1 VSLKDEIIGTAGRK
15 SEKLLAKR
23 LGARLTPASGAANS
37 KGDMRRGDW
46 LIEAKSTVSGSMSLS
61 YAWLSKI
68 MGEAMASG
76 RKPALAIT
84 FTDRD
89 GKPIARGSWVMIPE
103 VEYQTLMEGQGDEG
117 RGQND

>member
-1 VSLKDEIIGTAGRK
+1 VSIKDEIIGTAGRK

-23 LGARLTPASGAANS
+23 LGARLTPASGAANA
-37 KGDMRRGDW
+37 KGDMRREGW

-68 MGEAMASG
+68 MGEAMAAG

-84 FTDRD
+84 FTDRE
-89 GKPIARGSWVMIPE
+89 GRPVSRGSWVMIPE
-103 VEYQTLMEGQGDEG
+103 IEYQSLMEGQDRES
-117 RGQND
+117 RNQND